1 MSYLVISSSLNPE
14 SRSRLLAKFALKS
27 LEETGVSTEWLDLA
41 DYSLP
46 LCDGHS
52 TYHDKQVV
60 EVKAIIDKA
69 QGIILAVPIYNFY
82 SNAAAKNLIELV
94 GSAWSNKIVGFLC
107 AAGGKASYMSVMS
120 LANSLMLDFRC
131 LIIPR
136 FAYATGDS
144 FEDETVS
151 DPKIK
156 TRIEEMTK
164 ELNRLC
170 QALEKEF

>member
-14 SRSRLLAKFALKS
+14 SRSRVLAQSAFKS
-27 LEETGVSTEWLDLA
+27 LQETGVATRWLDLA
-41 DYSLP
+41 DYTLP

-52 TYHDKQVV
+52 TYDDPQVV
-60 EVKAIIDKA
+60 EVAGYIKEAD
-69 QGIILAVPIYNFY
+69 GIIFAVPIYNFY
-82 SNAAAKNLIELV
+82 ANAAAKNLIELA

-120 LANSLMLDFRC
+120 LANTLMLDFRC

-144 FEDETVS
+144 FDDATLS
-151 DPKIK
+151 DPKVK
-156 TRIEEMTK
+156 TRILELTQEMD
-164 ELNRLC
+164 RLC
-170 QALEKEF
+170 QALKK